1 MSFHLNKNQIL
12 MTDETGQL
20 VWADPPFDKA
30 ELVPSEEQL
39 EKHPTLKQAWDEY
52 IVIRKLL
59 GL

>member
-1 MSFHLNKNQIL
+1 MIIQTDGNSLNGKL
-12 MTDETGQL
+12 LRGDG
-20 VWADPPFDKA
+20 VWITPEPDKRH
-30 ELVPSEEQL
+30 LVPSEEQL